1 MKEDKKKKKKNKKND
16 LKEKG
21 VDLGAAVVG
30 MGIAFVAGPKALI
43 PSAGGLYLAKENWQ
57 KSAAIGGVLGSL
69 AAGTHAST
77 NTGDK
82 MEDYKTDVKARSKNL
97 VRGAARAFFVEDIA
111 PEQFAKLDLALG
123 SIEGDFVDDV
133 DLEAAMEFARQ
144 LDVAQG
150 RQEVAGIETYAPE
163 SRRVTMGSLDPYS
176 TISQAA

>member
-1 MKEDKKKKKKNKKND
+1 MKEDKKKKTKKNN

-30 MGIAFVAGPKALI
+30 MGLSYVVGPKALI
-43 PSAGGLYLAKENWQ
+43 PSAGGLYFAKKQWQ
-57 KSAAIGGVLGSL
+57 KSAAIGAVLGSIV
-69 AAGTHAST
+69 AGTHAPT
-77 NTGDK
+77 NTGDT
-82 MEDYKTDVKARSKNL
+82 MEDYKTDATARGKNL
-97 VRGAARAFFVEDIA
+97 ARGVARAFFVEDIA

-123 SIEGDFVDDV
+123 SIEGSGVADV
-133 DLEAAMEFARQ
+133 DLEAAMEFAHQ
-144 LDVAQG
+144 LEVAKG